1 MTDMQTSNVE
11 NDKRG
16 APAPS
21 RPNQRPSFRRG
32 SDPIDRLPFVAHWLL
47 SVVLLI
53 VVPLVMLQVVE
64 AAGLFALLGPLMV
77 LSIVP
82 GTLLYVISARRRLI
96 GMGAR
101 PQWLL
106 LIVPFVLVSL
116 ANGYDGFMR
125 ATLPGAEMPP
135 TLPPAVSILMLPAMI
150 LHVVLMVRRGK
161 GASASDR

>member
-53 VVPLVMLQVVE
+53 GARLRE
-64 AAGLFALLGPLMV
+64 RAE
-77 LSIVP
+77 
-82 GTLLYVISARRRLI
+82 RRRQQRVEVEPHREI
-96 GMGAR
+96 TRSA
-101 PQWLL
+101 
-106 LIVPFVLVSL
+106 
-116 ANGYDGFMR
+116 
-125 ATLPGAEMPP
+125 
-135 TLPPAVSILMLPAMI
+135 
-150 LHVVLMVRRGK
+150 
-161 GASASDR
+161 AS